1 MSAPDEDTFAE
12 EGGDME
18 EMDEVGSGGDDDD
31 DEGVEMEEEGA
42 GGEGEKKVYVPG
54 IEPLQPGEELEMD
67 RSAYR
72 MYHECQTGK
81 TSCRTCVCVCV
92 CVCVSSESC
101 PVAFNC
107 VCVCVCVLLCSG
119 APCLSFSV
127 LRDGGGEAREQL
139 PLSMLLCAGT
149 QADTALS
156 NRLLVMRMHNLHGTE
171 KEKEGEESSD
181 EESDEDEEDED
192 KKPQMELAMMPHY
205 GGINRV
211 RVTRRG
217 EQSLA
222 AVWSEKG
229 QVEIFDLGPQ
239 VEAVHSSAAMTAF
252 MKQQKEATALFS
264 FSGHMTEGFAIDW
277 SPTVPGR
284 LVSGDCKKNIHVW
297 EPQEGGTS
305 WQIDQRPFS
314 SHSKSV
320 EDLQW
325 SPTEATVFA
334 SCSVDQSIRVWDI
347 RAPPN
352 SMLSATEAH
361 SSDINVI
368 SWNGSEPFLLS
379 GGDDGLLK
387 VWDLRQFKGGRPVAN
402 FKQHSAPITSV
413 EWNPVDSSVFAAS
426 GADDVVSQWDLSVES
441 CDVGARVEGVKD
453 LPPQLL
459 FLHQG
464 QSEIKEIHWHPQ
476 LPGVMI
482 STALSGFNVFRTI
495 SV

>member
-1 MSAPDEDTFAE
+1 MSAPGEHAVE
-12 EGGDME
+12 ENEME
-18 EMDEVGSGGDDDD
+18 EMDEAGSDE
-31 DEGVEMEEEGA
+31 DEGVDMEEEGA
-42 GGEGEKKVYVPG
+42 EGEEEKKVYVPG
-54 IEPLQPGEELEMD
+54 IEPLEPGEELEMD

-72 MYHECQTGK
+72 MYHECQTG
-81 TSCRTCVCVCV
+81 
-92 CVCVSSESC
+92 
-101 PVAFNC
+101 
-107 VCVCVCVLLCSG
+107 
-119 APCLSFSV
+119 APCLSFDI
-127 LRDGGGEAREQL
+127 LRDGDGDSREQF

-149 QADTALS
+149 QADTALK
-156 NRLLVMRMHNLHGTE
+156 NRLLVMRMYNLHGTE
-171 KEKEGEESSD
+171 KDKEEEESSD
-181 EESDEDEEDED
+181 EESDEEEDDEE

-211 RVTRRG
+211 RVTQVG

-222 AVWSEKG
+222 AVWSDKG
-229 QVEIFDLGPQ
+229 QVEIFDLRSQ
-239 VEAVHSSAAMTAF
+239 LEAVHSSAAMAAF
-252 MKQQKEATALFS
+252 IKQQKEAAALFS

-277 SPTVPGR
+277 SPKVPGR

-297 EPQEGGTS
+297 EPREGGTS

-314 SHSKSV
+314 SHTNSV

-334 SCSVDQSIRVWDI
+334 SCSVDQSIRIWDI

-352 SMLSATEAH
+352 SMLSANEAH

-368 SWNGSEPFLLS
+368 SWNRSEPFLLS

-387 VWDLRQFKGGRPVAN
+387 VWDLRQFKTGRPVAN

-426 GADDVVSQWDLSVES
+426 GADDIVSQWDLSVES
-441 CDVGARVEGVKD
+441 CDVGARVEAVRD

-476 LPGVMI
+476 MPGMMV

>member
-1 MSAPDEDTFAE
+1 MSAADEHALNRGE
-12 EGGDME
+12 EGEMAEME
-18 EMDEVGSGGDDDD
+18 EEVEE
-31 DEGVEMEEEGA
+31 DEGVEMEDEGVDGDA
-42 GGEGEKKVYVPG
+42 GKKVYVPG

-72 MYHECQTGK
+72 VYHECQTG
-81 TSCRTCVCVCV
+81 
-92 CVCVSSESC
+92 
-101 PVAFNC
+101 
-107 VCVCVCVLLCSG
+107 
-119 APCLSFSV
+119 APCLSFDV
-127 LRDGGGEAREQL
+127 VKDGDGDGRQQL

-149 QADTALS
+149 QAETAAK

-171 KEKEGEESSD
+171 KENEEEESSD
-181 EESDEDEEDED
+181 EEESDEEEEED
-192 KKPQMELAMMPHY
+192 KKPQLELAMMPHY
-205 GGINRV
+205 GGVNRV
-211 RVTRRG
+211 RVTQCG
-217 EQSLA
+217 ELPLA
-222 AVWSEKG
+222 AVWSDKG
-229 QVEIFDLGPQ
+229 QVEIFDLRPQ
-239 VEAVHSSAAMTAF
+239 LEAVHSSAAMATF
-252 MKQQKEATALFS
+252 VQQQKEATPLFS
-264 FSGHMTEGFAIDW
+264 FSGHMSEGFAVDW
-277 SPTVPGR
+277 SPKVPGR
-284 LVSGDCKKNIHVW
+284 LVSGDCRKNIHVW
-297 EPQEGGTS
+297 EPREGGAS

-314 SHSKSV
+314 SHSQSV

-334 SCSVDQSIRVWDI
+334 SCSVDQSIRIWDI

-352 SMLSATEAH
+352 SMLSANEAH

-368 SWNGSEPFLLS
+368 SWNRSEPFLLS

-387 VWDLRQFKGGRPVAN
+387 VWDLRQFKTGRPVAS
-402 FKQHSAPITSV
+402 FKQHCGPITSV
-413 EWNPVDSSVFAAS
+413 EWSPVDSSVFAAS
-426 GADDVVSQWDLSVES
+426 GADDVISQWDLSVES

-476 LPGVMI
+476 MPGVMI

>member
-12 EGGDME
+12 EGG
-18 EMDEVGSGGDDDD
+18 EMDEMDEAGSDDDGG
-31 DEGVEMEEEGA
+31 EEMEEEGA
-42 GGEGEKKVYVPG
+42 EKKVYVPG
-54 IEPLQPGEELEMD
+54 MEPLQAGEELEMD

-72 MYHECQTGK
+72 MYHECQTG
-81 TSCRTCVCVCV
+81 
-92 CVCVSSESC
+92 
-101 PVAFNC
+101 
-107 VCVCVCVLLCSG
+107 
-119 APCLSFSV
+119 APCLSFDV
-127 LRDGGGEAREQL
+127 LRDGDGDAREQF

-171 KEKEGEESSD
+171 KEKEEEESSD
-181 EESDEDEEDED
+181 EESDEEEDED
-192 KKPQMELAMMPHY
+192 KKPQLELAMMPHY

-211 RVTRRG
+211 RVTQRG

-229 QVEIFDLGPQ
+229 QVGIYDLRPQ
-239 VEAVHSSAAMTAF
+239 LQAVHSSAAMAALIQ
-252 MKQQKEATALFS
+252 QQKEATALFS
-264 FSGHMTEGFAIDW
+264 FSGHMSEGFAIDW

-284 LVSGDCKKNIHVW
+284 LVSGDCKKNIH
-297 EPQEGGTS
+297 
-305 WQIDQRPFS
+305 
-314 SHSKSV
+314 
-320 EDLQW
+320 W

-334 SCSVDQSIRVWDI
+334 SCSVDQSIRIWDI

-352 SMLSATEAH
+352 SMLSANEAH
-361 SSDINVI
+361 SSDVNVI
-368 SWNGSEPFLLS
+368 SWNRTEPFLLS

-387 VWDLRQFKGGRPVAN
+387 VWDLRQFKTGRPVAN

-413 EWNPVDSSVFAAS
+413 EWNPIDSSVFAAS

-441 CDVGARVEGVKD
+441 SDVGARVEGVKD

-476 LPGVMI
+476 MPGVI
-482 STALSGFNVFRTI
+482 VSTALSGFNVFRTI

>member
-1 MSAPDEDTFAE
+1 MSAPE
-12 EGGDME
+12 EHALE
-18 EMDEVGSGGDDDD
+18 EE
-31 DEGVEMEEEGA
+31 EEEMEETGSDGEEEME
-42 GGEGEKKVYVPG
+42 GEGDGEEKQVYVPG
-54 IEPLQPGEELEMD
+54 IEPLKTGEELEMD

-72 MYHECQTGK
+72 MYHECQTG
-81 TSCRTCVCVCV
+81 S
-92 CVCVSSESC
+92 
-101 PVAFNC
+101 
-107 VCVCVCVLLCSG
+107 
-119 APCLSFSV
+119 PCLSFDV
-127 LRDGGGEAREQL
+127 VKDGDGDGRGQF

-149 QADTALS
+149 QADAAQK

-171 KEKEGEESSD
+171 KENEEEEESSN
-181 EESDEDEEDED
+181 EESDDEEEDEN
-192 KKPQMELAMMPHY
+192 KKPHLELAMTPHY
-205 GGINRV
+205 GGVNRV
-211 RVTRRG
+211 RVTQCG
-217 EQSLA
+217 QQSLA

-229 QVEIFDLGPQ
+229 QVEIFDLRPQ
-239 VEAVHSSAAMTAF
+239 LEAVHSSAAMSAF
-252 MKQQKEATALFS
+252 LQQQKEAKPLFS
-264 FSGHMTEGFAIDW
+264 FSGHMSEGFAIDW
-277 SPTVPGR
+277 SPKAPGR

-297 EPQEGGTS
+297 EPREGGS
-305 WQIDQRPFS
+305 AWQIDQRPFS

-352 SMLSATEAH
+352 SMLSVDGAH
-361 SSDINVI
+361 ASDINVI
-368 SWNGSEPFLLS
+368 SWNRSEPFLLS

-387 VWDLRQFKGGRPVAN
+387 VWDLRQFKTGRAVAN

-413 EWNPVDSSVFAAS
+413 EWSPADSSVFAAS
-426 GADDVVSQWDLSVES
+426 GADDVISQWDLSVES
-441 CDVGARVEGVKD
+441 SDVGARVEGLKD

-476 LPGVMI
+476 IPGVMI

>member
-1 MSAPDEDTFAE
+1 MSAPGEHALDQGG
-12 EGGDME
+12 EGEME
-18 EMDEVGSGGDDDD
+18 EMEEVGSEEE
-31 DEGVEMEEEGA
+31 DEGVDMEA
-42 GGEGEKKVYVPG
+42 EKKVYVPG

-72 MYHECQTGK
+72 MYHECQTG
-81 TSCRTCVCVCV
+81 
-92 CVCVSSESC
+92 
-101 PVAFNC
+101 
-107 VCVCVCVLLCSG
+107 
-119 APCLSFSV
+119 APCLSFDV
-127 LRDGGGEAREQL
+127 MKGGDGDSRQEF

-149 QADTALS
+149 QAETALK

-171 KEKEGEESSD
+171 KENEEESSE
-181 EESDEDEEDED
+181 EESDEEDEEED
-192 KKPQMELAMMPHY
+192 KKPQLELAMMPHY

-211 RVTRRG
+211 RATQCG
-217 EQSLA
+217 ELSLA
-222 AVWSEKG
+222 AVWSDKG
-229 QVEIFDLGPQ
+229 QVEIFDLKPQ
-239 VEAVHSSAAMTAF
+239 LEAVHSSAAMATF
-252 MKQQKEATALFS
+252 TQQQKEATALFS
-264 FSGHMTEGFAIDW
+264 FSGHMSEGFAIDW
-277 SPTVPGR
+277 SPKVPGR
-284 LVSGDCKKNIHVW
+284 LVSGDCRKNIHVW
-297 EPQEGGTS
+297 EPREGGTS

-334 SCSVDQSIRVWDI
+334 SCSVDQSIRIWDI

-352 SMLSATEAH
+352 SMLSANDAH
-361 SSDINVI
+361 SSDVNVI
-368 SWNGSEPFLLS
+368 SWNKSEPFLLS

-387 VWDLRQFKGGRPVAN
+387 VWDLRQFKTGRPVAN
-402 FKQHSAPITSV
+402 FKQHCGPITSV
-413 EWNPVDSSVFAAS
+413 EWSPLDSSVFAAS

-476 LPGVMI
+476 IPGVMI

>member
-1 MSAPDEDTFAE
+1 
-12 EGGDME
+12 ME
-18 EMDEVGSGGDDDD
+18 EMEGEEEDE

-42 GGEGEKKVYVPG
+42 GEEEEKKVYVPG
-54 IEPLQPGEELEMD
+54 IEPLRPGEELEMD

-72 MYHECQTGK
+72 MYHECQTG
-81 TSCRTCVCVCV
+81 
-92 CVCVSSESC
+92 
-101 PVAFNC
+101 
-107 VCVCVCVLLCSG
+107 
-119 APCLSFSV
+119 APCLSFDV
-127 LRDGGGEAREQL
+127 MKDAEGDGRQQF

-149 QADTALS
+149 QAETALK

-171 KEKEGEESSD
+171 KENEEEESSD
-181 EESDEDEEDED
+181 EESDEDEEEED
-192 KKPQMELAMMPHY
+192 KKPQLELAMMPHY

-211 RVTRRG
+211 RVTQCG
-217 EQSLA
+217 ELSLA
-222 AVWSEKG
+222 AVWSDKG
-229 QVEIFDLGPQ
+229 QVEIFDLRPQ
-239 VEAVHSSAAMTAF
+239 LEAVHSSAAMAKF
-252 MKQQKEATALFS
+252 VQQQKEATPLFS

-277 SPTVPGR
+277 SPKVPGR
-284 LVSGDCKKNIHVW
+284 LVSGDCRKNIHVW
-297 EPQEGGTS
+297 EPREGGSS

-334 SCSVDQSIRVWDI
+334 SCSVDQSIRIWDI

-352 SMLSATEAH
+352 SMLSADEAH

-368 SWNGSEPFLLS
+368 SWNKSEPFLLS

-387 VWDLRQFKGGRPVAN
+387 VWDLRQFKTGRPVAN
-402 FKQHSAPITSV
+402 FKQHCGPITSV
-413 EWNPVDSSVFAAS
+413 EWSPVDSSVFAAS

-441 CDVGARVEGVKD
+441 CDVGARVEAVKD

-476 LPGVMI
+476 MPGVLI

>member
-1 MSAPDEDTFAE
+1 
-12 EGGDME
+12 ME
-18 EMDEVGSGGDDDD
+18 ETGEVSSDD
-31 DEGVEMEEEGA
+31 DEGVEMEEGGD
-42 GGEGEKKVYVPG
+42 GGEEEKKVYVPG
-54 IEPLQPGEELEMD
+54 IEPLKPGEELEMD

-72 MYHECQTGK
+72 MYHECQTG
-81 TSCRTCVCVCV
+81 
-92 CVCVSSESC
+92 
-101 PVAFNC
+101 
-107 VCVCVCVLLCSG
+107 
-119 APCLSFSV
+119 APCLSFDF
-127 LRDGGGEAREQL
+127 LRDGDGEGREQF

-149 QADTALS
+149 QADSALS
-156 NRLLVMRMHNLHGTE
+156 NRLIVIRMQNLYGTE
-171 KEKEGEESSD
+171 KDKEGEESSD
-181 EESDEDEEDED
+181 EESDDEDEDED
-192 KKPQMELAMMPHY
+192 KKPQMELALMPHY

-211 RVTRRG
+211 RVTKRG

-222 AVWSEKG
+222 AVWSDKG
-229 QVEIFDLGPQ
+229 QVEIIDLQ
-239 VEAVHSSAAMTAF
+239 SQLDAVHSPTAMAAF
-252 MKQQKEATALFS
+252 IKQQKEATPLFS
-264 FSGHMTEGFAIDW
+264 FAGHMGEGFAIDW

-297 EPQEGGTS
+297 EPREGGTS
-305 WQIDQRPFS
+305 WQVDQRAFS

-334 SCSVDQSIRVWDI
+334 SCSVDKSVRVWDI

-352 SMLSATEAH
+352 SMLSANEAH
-361 SSDINVI
+361 SSDVNVI
-368 SWNGSEPFLLS
+368 SWNRSEPFILS

-387 VWDLRQFKGGRPVAN
+387 VWDLRQFKTGRPVAN

-413 EWNPVDSSVFAAS
+413 EWSPVDSSVFAAS

-441 CDVGARVEGVKD
+441 SDVGARVEGLKD

-476 LPGVMI
+476 LVGVMI

>member
-1 MSAPDEDTFAE
+1 MSAPDEHALNRR
-12 EGGDME
+12 EGEME
-18 EMDEVGSGGDDDD
+18 EMEEEE
-31 DEGVEMEEEGA
+31 DEGVEMEDEGA
-42 GGEGEKKVYVPG
+42 DGEAEKKVYVPG

-72 MYHECQTGK
+72 MYHECQTG
-81 TSCRTCVCVCV
+81 
-92 CVCVSSESC
+92 
-101 PVAFNC
+101 
-107 VCVCVCVLLCSG
+107 
-119 APCLSFSV
+119 APCLSFDV
-127 LRDGGGEAREQL
+127 VKDGDGDGRQQF

-149 QADTALS
+149 QAETALK

-171 KEKEGEESSD
+171 KENEEEESSD
-181 EESDEDEEDED
+181 EESDDEDEEED
-192 KKPQMELAMMPHY
+192 KKPQLELAMMPHY

-211 RVTRRG
+211 RVTQCG
-217 EQSLA
+217 ELSLA
-222 AVWSEKG
+222 AVWSDKG
-229 QVEIFDLGPQ
+229 QVEIFDLRPQ
-239 VEAVHSSAAMTAF
+239 LEAIHSSAAMAAF
-252 MKQQKEATALFS
+252 VQQQKEATPLFS
-264 FSGHMTEGFAIDW
+264 FSGHMSEGFAIDW
-277 SPTVPGR
+277 SPKVPGR
-284 LVSGDCKKNIHVW
+284 LVSGDCRKNIHVW
-297 EPQEGGTS
+297 EPREGGAS

-325 SPTEATVFA
+325 SPTEGTVFA
-334 SCSVDQSIRVWDI
+334 SCSVDQSIRIWDI

-352 SMLSATEAH
+352 SMLSANEAH

-368 SWNGSEPFLLS
+368 SWNKSEPFLLS

-387 VWDLRQFKGGRPVAN
+387 VWDLRQFKTGRPVAS
-402 FKQHSAPITSV
+402 FKQHCGPITSV
-413 EWNPVDSSVFAAS
+413 EWSPMDSSVFAAS
-426 GADDVVSQWDLSVES
+426 GADDVISQWDLSVES

-464 QSEIKEIHWHPQ
+464 QSEIKELHWHPQ

>member
-1 MSAPDEDTFAE
+1 MMCKPRGEYTGSKQTCASLNMSAPGEDTFPTDDGE
-12 EGGDME
+12 ME
-18 EMDEVGSGGDDDD
+18 EMDDGGS
-31 DEGVEMEEEGA
+31 EEEEMEEE
-42 GGEGEKKVYVPG
+42 EGEKKVYVPG

-72 MYHECQTGK
+72 MYHECQTG
-81 TSCRTCVCVCV
+81 
-92 CVCVSSESC
+92 
-101 PVAFNC
+101 
-107 VCVCVCVLLCSG
+107 
-119 APCLSFSV
+119 APCLSFDV
-127 LRDGGGEAREQL
+127 MRDGDGEGREQF
-139 PLSMLLCAGT
+139 PLSMVVCAGT

-156 NRLLVMRMHNLHGTE
+156 NRLLVMRMHNLYGTGAE
-171 KEKEGEESSD
+171 KEEKDAEEESE
-181 EESDEDEEDED
+181 EESEDEEDED

-211 RVTRRG
+211 RVTQRA

-229 QVEIFDLGPQ
+229 QVEIFDLRTQ
-239 VEAVHSSAAMTAF
+239 TEAVHSSAAMATF
-252 MKQQKEATALFS
+252 IKQEKEATPLFS

-277 SPTVPGR
+277 SPKVPGR

-297 EPQEGGTS
+297 EPREGGTS

-334 SCSVDQSIRVWDI
+334 SCSVDQSIRIWDI

-352 SMLSATEAH
+352 SMLSANEAH
-361 SSDINVI
+361 TSDVNVI
-368 SWNGSEPFLLS
+368 SWNKSEPFLLS

-387 VWDLRQFKGGRPVAN
+387 VWDLRQFQSGRPVAN

-426 GADDVVSQWDLSVES
+426 GADDVISQWDLSVES
-441 CDVGARVEGVKD
+441 SDVGARVEGVKD

-476 LPGVMI
+476 MPGVLI
-482 STALSGFNVFRTI
+482 STALSGFNLFRTI

>member
-1 MSAPDEDTFAE
+1 MSAPGEDTFPCE
-12 EGGDME
+12 DGEVEDME
-18 EMDEVGSGGDDDD
+18 ASGSDED
-31 DEGVEMEEEGA
+31 EMEEEREDGA
-42 GGEGEKKVYVPG
+42 EEAKVYVPG
-54 IEPLQPGEELEMD
+54 LQPLQPGEELEMD

-72 MYHECQTGK
+72 MYHECQTG
-81 TSCRTCVCVCV
+81 
-92 CVCVSSESC
+92 
-101 PVAFNC
+101 
-107 VCVCVCVLLCSG
+107 
-119 APCLSFSV
+119 APCLSFDV
-127 LRDGGGEAREQL
+127 LRDGEGDGRDQF

-156 NRLLVMRMHNLHGTE
+156 NRLIVMRMHNLFGTE
-171 KEKEGEESSD
+171 KAKEGEENND
-181 EESDEDEEDED
+181 EDSEDDDEDEEDED

-211 RVTRRG
+211 RVTQRG

-229 QVEIFDLGPQ
+229 QVEIFDLQPQ
-239 VEAVHSSAAMTAF
+239 LEAVHSSAAMAAF
-252 MKQQKEATALFS
+252 VKRQKEATPLFS

-277 SPTVPGR
+277 SPKVPGR

-297 EPQEGGTS
+297 EPREDGTS

-314 SHSKSV
+314 SHTKSV

-334 SCSVDQSIRVWDI
+334 SCSVDQSIRIWDT

-352 SMLSATEAH
+352 SMLSANEAH
-361 SSDINVI
+361 SSDVNVI
-368 SWNGSEPFLLS
+368 SWNRSEPFLVS
-379 GGDDGLLK
+379 GGDDGHLK
-387 VWDLRQFKGGRPVAN
+387 VWDLRQFQTGRPVAT

-413 EWNPVDSSVFAAS
+413 QWNPSDSSVYAAS

-441 CDVGARVEGVKD
+441 CDVGARAEGVKD

-464 QSEIKEIHWHPQ
+464 QTEVKEIHWHPQ
-476 LPGVMI
+476 IPGALI

>member
-1 MSAPDEDTFAE
+1 MSAPKEDTFSNDE
-12 EGGDME
+12 EEME
-18 EMDEVGSGGDDDD
+18 EMEASDSDEDG
-31 DEGVEMEEEGA
+31 MEEEKED
-42 GGEGEKKVYVPG
+42 GGEAKVYVPG
-54 IEPLQPGEELEMD
+54 IEPLKPGEELEMD

-72 MYHECQTGK
+72 LYHECQTG
-81 TSCRTCVCVCV
+81 
-92 CVCVSSESC
+92 
-101 PVAFNC
+101 
-107 VCVCVCVLLCSG
+107 
-119 APCLSFSV
+119 APCLSFDV
-127 LRDGGGEAREQL
+127 LRDGDGEGREQF

-149 QADTALS
+149 QADSANS
-156 NRLLVMRMHNLHGTE
+156 NRLLVMRMHNLYGTE
-171 KEKEGEESSD
+171 KDKDGEESSD
-181 EESDEDEEDED
+181 GESDDEDDEDED
-192 KKPQMELAMMPHY
+192 KKPQLELAMVPHY

-211 RVTRRG
+211 RVVQHG
-217 EQSLA
+217 GLPLA

-229 QVEIFDLGPQ
+229 QVEIFDLKPQ
-239 VEAVHSSAAMTAF
+239 LEAVHSSAAMATF
-252 MKQQKEATALFS
+252 LKQQQKEVTPLFS

-277 SPTVPGR
+277 SPKVPGR

-297 EPQEGGTS
+297 EPREGGTS

-334 SCSVDQSIRVWDI
+334 SCSVDQSVRIWDI

-352 SMLSATEAH
+352 SMLSADEAH
-361 SSDINVI
+361 SSDVNVI
-368 SWNGSEPFLLS
+368 SWNRSEPFLLS

-387 VWDLRQFKGGRPVAN
+387 VWDLRQFRSGRAVAT
-402 FKQHSAPITSV
+402 FKQHSAPVTSV
-413 EWNPVDSSVFAAS
+413 EWNPLDSSIFAAS

-441 CDVGARVEGVKD
+441 CDVGETAAGLKE

-464 QSEIKEIHWHPQ
+464 QTEVKEIHWHPQ
-476 LPGVMI
+476 LPGVLI

>member
-1 MSAPDEDTFAE
+1 MSAPGEDTLPNE
-12 EGGDME
+12 DGEME
-18 EMDEVGSGGDDDD
+18 EMEGGGSDED
-31 DEGVEMEEEGA
+31 EMEEEGKY
-42 GGEGEKKVYVPG
+42 GEQQTQVYVPG
-54 IEPLQPGEELEMD
+54 IQPLQPGEELEMD

-72 MYHECQTGK
+72 MYHECQTG
-81 TSCRTCVCVCV
+81 
-92 CVCVSSESC
+92 
-101 PVAFNC
+101 
-107 VCVCVCVLLCSG
+107 
-119 APCLSFSV
+119 APCLSFDV
-127 LRDGGGEAREQL
+127 LRDAKGDGREQY

-149 QADTALS
+149 QADAALS
-156 NRLLVMRMHNLHGTE
+156 NRLVVIRMHNLHGTTE
-171 KEKEGEESSD
+171 KEKEGDESSD
-181 EESDEDEEDED
+181 GESDEDDDDDED

-211 RVTRRG
+211 RVTHRG
-217 EQSLA
+217 DQSLA

-229 QVEIFDLGPQ
+229 QVEIFDLRSQ
-239 VEAVHSSAAMTAF
+239 MEAVHSSAAMSSF
-252 MKQQKEATALFS
+252 VKQQKEATPLFS

-277 SPTVPGR
+277 SPKVPGR

-297 EPQEGGTS
+297 EPREGGTS

-314 SHSKSV
+314 SHTKSV

-334 SCSVDQSIRVWDI
+334 SCSVDQSIRVWDT

-352 SMLSATEAH
+352 SMLCANEAH
-361 SSDINVI
+361 SSDVNVI
-368 SWNGSEPFLLS
+368 SWNRIEPFILS

-387 VWDLRQFKGGRPVAN
+387 VWDLRQFQSGRPVAN
-402 FKQHSAPITSV
+402 FKQHSAPVTSV

-441 CDVGARVEGVKD
+441 CDVGARSEGVKD

-464 QSEIKEIHWHPQ
+464 QTEVKEIHWHPQ
-476 LPGVMI
+476 IPGMMV

>member
-12 EGGDME
+12 ERDEME
-18 EMDEVGSGGDDDD
+18 EMDEAGSDD
-31 DEGVEMEEEGA
+31 DEGEEMDEEGE
-42 GGEGEKKVYVPG
+42 GGERETKVYVPG
-54 IEPLQPGEELEMD
+54 MEPLQPGEELEMD

-72 MYHECQTGK
+72 MYHECQTG
-81 TSCRTCVCVCV
+81 
-92 CVCVSSESC
+92 
-101 PVAFNC
+101 
-107 VCVCVCVLLCSG
+107 
-119 APCLSFSV
+119 APCLSFDI
-127 LRDGGGEAREQL
+127 LRDGDGDGREQF
-139 PLSMLLCAGT
+139 PLSMLICAGT
-149 QADTALS
+149 QADTALK
-156 NRLLVMRMHNLHGTE
+156 NRLLVMRMYNLHGTE

-181 EESDEDEEDED
+181 EESDDEEEEDEE

-211 RVTRRG
+211 RVTQCG
-217 EQSLA
+217 DLSLA

-229 QVEIFDLGPQ
+229 QVEIFDLRPQ
-239 VEAVHSSAAMTAF
+239 LEAVHSSAVMAAF
-252 MKQQKEATALFS
+252 IKEQKEATALFS

-277 SPTVPGR
+277 SPKVPGR

-297 EPQEGGTS
+297 EPREGGTS

-314 SHSKSV
+314 SHTKSV

-334 SCSVDQSIRVWDI
+334 SCSVDQSIRIWDI

-352 SMLSATEAH
+352 SMLSADGAH

-368 SWNGSEPFLLS
+368 SWNRSEPFLLS

-387 VWDLRQFKGGRPVAN
+387 VWDLRQFKAGRPVAN

-413 EWNPVDSSVFAAS
+413 EWSPADSSVFAAS

-441 CDVGARVEGVKD
+441 CDVGARVEGLKD

-464 QSEIKEIHWHPQ
+464 QSEIKEVHWHPQ
-476 LPGVMI
+476 IPGVMV

>member
-1 MSAPDEDTFAE
+1 MAARG
-12 EGGDME
+12 EGTCSPE
-18 EMDEVGSGGDDDD
+18 
-31 DEGVEMEEEGA
+31 DEGVEMDEMEEGGSEAGDMEEEEKGE
-42 GGEGEKKVYVPG
+42 GGESRVYVPG
-54 IEPLQPGEELEMD
+54 LQPLEPGEELEME

-72 MYHECQTGK
+72 LYHQCQT
-81 TSCRTCVCVCV
+81 
-92 CVCVSSESC
+92 
-101 PVAFNC
+101 
-107 VCVCVCVLLCSG
+107 G
-119 APCLSFSV
+119 APCLSFDV
-127 LRDGGGEAREQL
+127 LRDGDGEGRETF

-156 NRLLVMRMHNLHGTE
+156 NRLIVMRMHNLYGTE
-171 KEKEGEESSD
+171 KDNEEEEQNSD
-181 EESDEDEEDED
+181 SESDEDEDVE

-211 RVTRRG
+211 KVTKRG

-229 QVEIFDLGPQ
+229 QVEIFDLRPQ
-239 VEAVHSSAAMTAF
+239 LEAVHSSKAMAAF
-252 MKQQKEATALFS
+252 IKQNKEATPLFS

-277 SPTVPGR
+277 SPKVPGR
-284 LVSGDCKKNIHVW
+284 LASGDCKKNIHVW
-297 EPQEGGTS
+297 EPREGGVS

-314 SHSKSV
+314 SHTKSV

-334 SCSVDQSIRVWDI
+334 SCSVDQSVRIWDI

-352 SMLSATEAH
+352 SMLSANEAH
-361 SSDINVI
+361 SADVNVI
-368 SWNGSEPFLLS
+368 SWNRTEPFLLS

-387 VWDLRQFKGGRPVAN
+387 VWDLRQFQSGRAVAS
-402 FKQHSAPITSV
+402 FKQHGAPITSV
-413 EWNPVDSSVFAAS
+413 EWNPVDSSVFAAA

-441 CDVGARVEGVKD
+441 CDVGERADGLKE

-464 QSEIKEIHWHPQ
+464 QKEVKELHWHPQ
-476 LPGVMI
+476 LPGILI

>member
-1 MSAPDEDTFAE
+1 MSAPGDDTFAE
-12 EGGDME
+12 EEGA
-18 EMDEVGSGGDDDD
+18 MDEMQDVVSDE
-31 DEGVEMEEEGA
+31 DEGVEMDEGEEG
-42 GGEGEKKVYVPG
+42 KKVFVPG
-54 IEPLQPGEELEMD
+54 MDPLRPGEELEMD

-72 MYHECQTGK
+72 MYHECQTG
-81 TSCRTCVCVCV
+81 
-92 CVCVSSESC
+92 
-101 PVAFNC
+101 
-107 VCVCVCVLLCSG
+107 
-119 APCLSFSV
+119 APCLSFDV
-127 LRDGGGEAREQL
+127 LRDGDGDAREQY

-149 QADTALS
+149 QADSAIA

-171 KEKEGEESSD
+171 KNTGEEESSD
-181 EESDEDEEDED
+181 EDSDEDEEDEE
-192 KKPQMELAMMPHY
+192 KKPQMELAMLPHY

-211 RVTRRG
+211 RVTRCG
-217 EQSLA
+217 DVPLA
-222 AVWSEKG
+222 ACWSEKG
-229 QVEIFDLGPQ
+229 QVEIFDLQPQ
-239 VEAVHSSAAMTAF
+239 LEAVHNSAAMATF
-252 MKQQKEATALFS
+252 VNQQKEAKALFS
-264 FSGHMTEGFAIDW
+264 FSGHMTEGFALDW

-297 EPQEGGTS
+297 EPQEGSAS
-305 WQIDQRPFS
+305 WKIDQRPFS

-334 SCSVDQSIRVWDI
+334 SCSVDQSIRIWDI

-352 SMLSATEAH
+352 SMLAANEAH
-361 SSDINVI
+361 TSDINVI
-368 SWNGSEPFLLS
+368 SWNRSEPFLLS
-379 GGDDGLLK
+379 GGDDGILK
-387 VWDLRQFKGGRPVAN
+387 VWDLRQFKAGSAVAN

-441 CDVGARVEGVKD
+441 CDVGAGVKG

-464 QSEIKEIHWHPQ
+464 QSEVKEVHWHPQ
-476 LPGVMI
+476 LPGVLV

>member
-1 MSAPDEDTFAE
+1 MAAPEENTLPREDEEIEEMEAGDSDED
-12 EGGDME
+12 
-18 EMDEVGSGGDDDD
+18 
-31 DEGVEMEEEGA
+31 EMEEEGQEEEA
-42 GGEGEKKVYVPG
+42 GESEVYVPG
-54 IEPLQPGEELEMD
+54 VKPLQPGEELEMD

-72 MYHECQTGK
+72 MYHECQTG
-81 TSCRTCVCVCV
+81 
-92 CVCVSSESC
+92 
-101 PVAFNC
+101 
-107 VCVCVCVLLCSG
+107 
-119 APCLSFSV
+119 APCLSFDV
-127 LRDGGGEAREQL
+127 VRDAEGEGREKF

-156 NRLLVMRMHNLHGTE
+156 NRLIVMRMHNLYGTE
-171 KEKEGEESSD
+171 KETEEEEESSD
-181 EESDEDEEDED
+181 ESDDDDDEEDN
-192 KKPQMELAMMPHY
+192 KPQMELAMVPHY

-211 RVTRRG
+211 RVTQNG

-222 AVWSEKG
+222 AVWCEKG
-229 QVEIFDLGPQ
+229 LVEIFDLRPQ
-239 VEAVHSSAAMTAF
+239 LEAVNSSTAMAAF
-252 MKQQKEATALFS
+252 IKQHKEATPLFS

-277 SPTVPGR
+277 SPKVPGR

-297 EPQEGGTS
+297 EPREGGTS

-314 SHSKSV
+314 SHNKSV

-334 SCSVDQSIRVWDI
+334 SCSVDQSIRIWDI
-347 RAPPN
+347 RAPPK
-352 SMLSATEAH
+352 SMLSANEAH
-361 SSDINVI
+361 SSDVNVI
-368 SWNGSEPFLLS
+368 SWNRNEPFLLS

-387 VWDLRQFKGGRPVAN
+387 VWDLRQFQSGHPVAS

-413 EWNPVDSSVFAAS
+413 EWSPIDSSVFAAS
-426 GADDVVSQWDLSVES
+426 GADDVISQWDLSVES
-441 CDVGARVEGVKD
+441 CDISEQAESLKK

-464 QSEIKEIHWHPQ
+464 QKEVKELHWHPQ
-476 LPGVMI
+476 IQGTLI

>member
-1 MSAPDEDTFAE
+1 MSAPEEDTFAE
-12 EGGDME
+12 EGGEME
-18 EMDEVGSGGDDDD
+18 EMDDGGSDE
-31 DEGVEMEEEGA
+31 DEGVEMEDEGEE
-42 GGEGEKKVYVPG
+42 EKKVYVPG
-54 IEPLQPGEELEMD
+54 LEPLQPGEELEMD

-72 MYHECQTGK
+72 MYHECQTG
-81 TSCRTCVCVCV
+81 
-92 CVCVSSESC
+92 
-101 PVAFNC
+101 
-107 VCVCVCVLLCSG
+107 
-119 APCLSFSV
+119 APCLSFDV
-127 LRDGGGEAREQL
+127 IKDGDGEKREQY

-149 QADTALS
+149 QAETAMA
-156 NRLLVMRMHNLHGTE
+156 NRLVVMRMYNLHGTE
-171 KEKEGEESSD
+171 LDNEEEESSD
-181 EESDEDEEDED
+181 EESDEEDEDAD

-211 RVTRRG
+211 RVTLRG
-217 EQSLA
+217 NQSLA

-229 QVEIFDLGPQ
+229 QVEIFDLQPQ
-239 VEAVHSSAAMTAF
+239 LEAVHSSVAMAAF
-252 MKQQKEATALFS
+252 LKQQKEATALFS

-277 SPTVPGR
+277 SPVVPGR
-284 LVSGDCKKNIHVW
+284 LVSGDCNKNIHVW
-297 EPQEGGTS
+297 EPQEGGAS
-305 WQIDQRPFS
+305 WKIDQRPFS
-314 SHSKSV
+314 SHTKSV

-334 SCSVDQSIRVWDI
+334 SCSVDRSIRIWDI

-352 SMLSATEAH
+352 SMLSANEAH
-361 SSDINVI
+361 TSDVNVI
-368 SWNGSEPFLLS
+368 SWNRSEPFLLS

-387 VWDLRQFKGGRPVAN
+387 VWDLRQFKSGKPVAN

-441 CDVGARVEGVKD
+441 CDVGARAEGMKD

-464 QSEIKEIHWHPQ
+464 QSEIKEVHWHPQ
-476 LPGVMI
+476 LTGTMI

>member
-1 MSAPDEDTFAE
+1 MSAPDEHALHGGEE
-12 EGGDME
+12 EGEME
-18 EMDEVGSGGDDDD
+18 EMEEAGSDEE
-31 DEGVEMEEEGA
+31 DEGVEMDEEGA
-42 GGEGEKKVYVPG
+42 DGEAEKKVYVPG
-54 IEPLQPGEELEMD
+54 IEPLRPGEELEMD

-72 MYHECQTGK
+72 MYHECQTG
-81 TSCRTCVCVCV
+81 
-92 CVCVSSESC
+92 
-101 PVAFNC
+101 
-107 VCVCVCVLLCSG
+107 
-119 APCLSFSV
+119 APCLSFDV
-127 LRDGGGEAREQL
+127 VRDGDGEGRQQF

-149 QADTALS
+149 QAETALK
-156 NRLLVMRMHNLHGTE
+156 NRYREAHGF
-171 KEKEGEESSD
+171 GFS
-181 EESDEDEEDED
+181 
-192 KKPQMELAMMPHY
+192 
-205 GGINRV
+205 
-211 RVTRRG
+211 
-217 EQSLA
+217 
-222 AVWSEKG
+222 AVWSDKG
-229 QVEIFDLGPQ
+229 QVEVFDLRPQ
-239 VEAVHSSAAMTAF
+239 MEAVHSSAAMATF
-252 MKQQKEATALFS
+252 VQQQKEATALFS

-277 SPTVPGR
+277 SPKVPGR
-284 LVSGDCKKNIHVW
+284 LVSGDCRKNIHVW
-297 EPQEGGTS
+297 EPREGGTS

-334 SCSVDQSIRVWDI
+334 SCSVDQSIRIWDI

-352 SMLSATEAH
+352 SMLSANEAH
-361 SSDINVI
+361 SSDVNVI
-368 SWNGSEPFLLS
+368 SWNKSEPFLLS

-387 VWDLRQFKGGRPVAN
+387 VWDLRQFKTGRPVAN
-402 FKQHSAPITSV
+402 FKQHCGPITSV
-413 EWNPVDSSVFAAS
+413 EWSPVDSSVFAAS

-476 LPGVMI
+476 MPGVMI